1 MRRRLWL
8 KSKLERDRERDR
20 DRGRARRS
28 EGRVGKGTEIETRIA
43 TGKVAASCGSR
54 SQRPSQHL
62 LNYGKNNTTTTI
74 TAAIRRTATEAA
86 ATTTTTLAER
96 RTAVE
101 VNYLLT

>member
-28 EGRVGKGTEIETRIA
+28 EGRVGKGTEIETRFA
-43 TGKVAASCGSR
+43 TAKVAASCGSR

-74 TAAIRRTATEAA
+74 RRTTTEAAA